1 MFSNNQYLVFFL
13 IGISMLLLLPLS
25 MARADNAISVVPQTW
40 QMLDY
45 LAADYA
51 GAVEQGKIIDE
62 TEFAE
67 MQEFSATVKTQ
78 IATLPEHAD
87 KAALLKQAA
96 QLQTLVENKAD
107 TDAVSSQA
115 LQLADALL
123 VAYPIPTSPTV
134 VPDLKRGATLYQSH
148 CASCHGVTGG
158 GDGPAAIGLDPPAI
172 AFTDVE
178 RADQRSPLSL
188 FQTISQGVEGTSM
201 IGYSEQLNDADRWA
215 LAYYTGTFAYINYVA
230 NGETLWQQDTSTR
243 AHIGNLDELSRARA
257 EQIGVVLGR
266 KQAHALIAYL
276 RTHPEALEQALT
288 GIALARGRLAA
299 SVKAYQAGDGKEAIQ
314 LALSAYLDGVEP
326 VEPRLNTVD
335 SALRARIELGMGVF
349 RTGLSKGEA
358 VDTIV
363 KQAAEVDQLLIEAQ
377 DLTTNSAANA
387 STIFLGAFTILV
399 REGLEALLIVVA
411 LLAFLNKAGRRELLP
426 YVHSGWI
433 AALVAGGGTWAVAH
447 YLIDISGA
455 SRELTEGLSAL
466 FAALILLAVG
476 LWMHQKST
484 GDRWQ
489 MYLKEKMNSAL
500 SKKSAWFL
508 FVLAFISVYREVFE
522 TILFYAA
529 LWQEGLEIWLLSGI
543 GAAVIVLALITWGM
557 LRTSRRLPI
566 STFFAASSALIA
578 VLAVVL
584 TGKGVSAL
592 QEAGWV
598 AVSLAPIPHI
608 DLLGVFPTWQT
619 SLAQLVIIVLLIIG
633 YFYNKRLVAP
643 A

>member
-25 MARADNAISVVPQTW
+25 MARADNTISVVPQTW

-62 TEFAE
+62 TEFVE
-67 MQEFSATVKTQ
+67 MQEFSATVKTH

-87 KAALLKQAA
+87 KAALLEQAA
-96 QLQTLVENKAD
+96 QLQSLVENKTD
-107 TDAVSSQA
+107 TNTVASQA

-148 CASCHGVTGG
+148 CASCHGVAGG

-215 LAYYTGTFAYINYVA
+215 LAYYTGTLAYVNNVA

-257 EQIGVVLGR
+257 EQVGVVLGR
-266 KQAHALIAYL
+266 EQAHALIAYL

-299 SVKAYQAGDGKEAIQ
+299 SVKAYQAGDSKEAIQ

-335 SALRARIELGMGVF
+335 SALRVRIELGMGVF
-349 RTGLSKGEA
+349 RTSLSKGEA

-363 KQAAEVDQLLIEAQ
+363 KQAAEVDQLLVEAQ

-508 FVLAFISVYREVFE
+508 FVLTFISVYREVFE

-619 SLAQLVIIVLLIIG
+619 SLAQLAIIVLLIIG
-633 YFYNKRLVAP
+633 YFYNKRSVAP